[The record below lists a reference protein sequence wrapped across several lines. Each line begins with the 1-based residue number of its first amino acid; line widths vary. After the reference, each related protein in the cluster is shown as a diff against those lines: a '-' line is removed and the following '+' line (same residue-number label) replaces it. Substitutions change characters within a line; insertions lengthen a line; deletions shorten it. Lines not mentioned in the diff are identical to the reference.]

1 MSTVQNTQLYNLSQ
15 LEMLSRGD
23 QGFVDKMLN
32 SFMGNLKDGIKE
44 ITDAYRLHDWNTIG
58 KVAHKLKPSMLVL
71 GVTSLK
77 ETIIYLEQNQKTEN
91 IDEKEISSKV
101 EGFLE
106 KCGILLMQIQ
116 QISNN

>member
-1 MSTVQNTQLYNLSQ
+1 MSTVQNTKLYNLSQ

-23 QGFVDKMLN
+23 DGFVNKMLN
-32 SFMGNLKDGIKE
+32 SFTGNLKDGIKE
-44 ITDAYRLHDWNTIG
+44 ITDAYKLHDWSTIG

-77 ETIIYLEQNQKTEN
+77 ETIIFLEKDHKDGSV
-91 IDEKEISSKV
+91 DEKEISMKV
-101 EGFLE
+101 ESFLE